1 MKSKEFAMIL
11 KSDFSVFSKFRQE
24 LMGIAILGV
33 CLLHAF
39 DWAGIGDSVIAKVI
53 SPFARIAFTDGF
65 LFLSGFG
72 LYYSFSKNGD
82 LCQFYLKRVNR
93 VLLPYMIMGLPFFLL
108 SLITDNISLS
118 TFLLKLTS
126 LYFWFGGNDGM
137 WYISMSVALYF
148 LFPIVYRFLFIKQKE
163 QVILAK
169 TLLVIITCVGANFVL
184 LDLAPH
190 YFSMVQIG
198 VTKAPMFFIG
208 MLVGWYSC
216 LGRSMSW
223 KHIVGAILLSLTILL
238 KKKSDVFIPYYEM
251 VYRLI
256 MMPLACLALGY
267 FNTKCL
273 KTILLWFGRYSLE
286 IYVLQML
293 IIGVAQKA
301 LILMNCPLNLIP
313 ALHTLLTFVIVMGF
327 CTPIHNCIDKIIK
340 KIENIYI

>member
-1 MKSKEFAMIL
+1 MKSKEIAMNL

-39 DWAGIGDSVIAKVI
+39 GWAGIGDSVISKVV

-82 LCQFYLKRVNR
+82 LRQFYLKRVNR
-93 VLLPYMIMGLPFFLL
+93 VLLPYMVMSLPFFLL
-108 SLITDNISLS
+108 SLSIGNISLS

-126 LYFWFGGNDGM
+126 LYFWFWGNDGM

-148 LFPIVYRFLFIKQKE
+148 LFPVVYRFLFIKQKE

-169 TLLVIITCVGANFVL
+169 TLLVIITCVAVSFVL
-184 LDLAPH
+184 YDLAPH

-208 MLVGWYSC
+208 MLVGWYSF

-223 KHIVGAILLSLTILL
+223 KHIVGGVFWLCLTILL
-238 KKKSDVFIPYYEM
+238 KKQSDVFIPYYEM
-251 VYRLI
+251 AYRLL
-256 MMPLACLALGY
+256 MMPLACLALEH
-267 FNTKCL
+267 FKTKRL
-273 KTILLWFGRYSLE
+273 KMVLQWLGRYSLE

-293 IIGVAQKA
+293 MIGVAHKA

-313 ALHTLLTFVIVMGF
+313 ALHTLLTFAIVMGF
-327 CTPIHNCIDKIIK
+327 CTPIHNGIDKIIK
-340 KIENIYI
+340 KIE

>member
-1 MKSKEFAMIL
+1 MKKSKEIAMNL

-39 DWAGIGDSVIAKVI
+39 DWAGIGDSVIAKVV

-82 LCQFYLKRVNR
+82 LRQFYLKRVNR

-126 LYFWFGGNDGM
+126 LYFWFWGNDGM
-137 WYISMSVALYF
+137 WYISMSVVLYF
-148 LFPIVYRFLFIKQKE
+148 LFPVVYRFLFIHQKE
-163 QVILAK
+163 QVVLAK
-169 TLLVIITCVGANFVL
+169 TLLVVTICVAVSFIL
-184 LDLAPH
+184 YALAPH
-190 YFSMVQIG
+190 YYSMVQIG
-198 VTKAPMFFIG
+198 ITKAPMFFIG

-223 KHIVGAILLSLTILL
+223 KHIVG
-238 KKKSDVFIPYYEM
+238 
-251 VYRLI
+251 
-256 MMPLACLALGY
+256 
-267 FNTKCL
+267 
-273 KTILLWFGRYSLE
+273 E
-286 IYVLQML
+286 IV
-293 IIGVAQKA
+293 
-301 LILMNCPLNLIP
+301 
-313 ALHTLLTFVIVMGF
+313 
-327 CTPIHNCIDKIIK
+327 
-340 KIENIYI
+340 